1 MSFFKS
7 LRKGRKSSFSSEAG
21 LQSPN
26 GGKTSR
32 SGRGDDDAA
41 SMMAGTTSATSSP
54 QQGRLGQGAG
64 RGVIGSPI
72 QEDGPAGFDGLG
84 PTSPTLSVGGEN
96 RAKSARG
103 FFTRSNSKRDTLSGG
118 LLPQR
123 TLSYGQSAAGSSS
136 EHGTPASPPFENPSM
151 LSPSSNALAEAT
163 AEAANQ
169 PPGGARPS
177 DLFAGKGLAWGE
189 VDLSP
194 NGTTVAKTPQQTD
207 DLSNFLKA

>member
-1 MSFFKS
+1 
-7 LRKGRKSSFSSEAG
+7 
-21 LQSPN
+21 
-26 GGKTSR
+26 
-32 SGRGDDDAA
+32 
-41 SMMAGTTSATSSP
+41 MMAGPASATSSP

-72 QEDGPAGFDGLG
+72 QEDGPAGITGLG

-96 RAKSARG
+96 KGKGARG

-118 LLPQR
+118 FLPQR
-123 TLSYGQSAAGSSS
+123 TLSYGQSAAGSTG
-136 EHGTPASPPFENPSM
+136 EHGIPASPPFGAAPT
-151 LSPSSNALAEAT
+151 LSPSSTALAEAT